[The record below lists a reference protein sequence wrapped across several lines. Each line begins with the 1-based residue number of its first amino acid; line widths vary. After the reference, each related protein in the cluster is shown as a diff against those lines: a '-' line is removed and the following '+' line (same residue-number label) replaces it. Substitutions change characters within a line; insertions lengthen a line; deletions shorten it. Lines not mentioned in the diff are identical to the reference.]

1 MQLLL
6 CSVSEGLSFYG
17 LSKECKY
24 DFNHAKNDD
33 LLTVTIILEILNDHA
48 LSVDFGMFLIISMV
62 QIIVYPTFHKI
73 KEEQFVGWHRKYCN
87 AIGVFVLPLMIC
99 QLLESASACFFSVG
113 DLPWVKLTAVL
124 GAWLVTF
131 FISAPCHRILQDGKN
146 TAVINRLIRTNWWR
160 TFFWT
165 VAFLISIILY

>member
-1 MQLLL
+1 MQLQL
-6 CSVSEGLSFYG
+6 CSVSGGLSFYR
-17 LSKECKY
+17 LPKDCKD

-33 LLTVTIILEILNDHA
+33 LLTMTIILEILNEHA

-73 KEEQFVGWHRKYCN
+73 KEEQFVGWHRNYCN
-87 AIGVFVLPLMIC
+87 AIGIFVLPMMIC

-113 DLPWVKLTAVL
+113 VLPWVKLTVVL

-131 FISAPCHRILQDGKN
+131 FISAPCHRILQGGKD
-146 TAVINRLIRTNWWR
+146 TAVIDRLIRTNWLR

-165 VAFLISIILY
+165 VAFLISIIIY